1 MSGANIFDR
10 LEEVSRTHS
19 GHSKSPADIH
29 SALDLIRQLGRSQE
43 RIQNLAAGSA
53 SPALPPAPTDIED
66 HRSVHAVMLP
76 RMAHREIFPGNI
88 RFVDGHEIAPEVIFM
103 TGPMSGARLKASID
117 PLSLAVRPIIDLGG
131 KENPVADFTLN
142 NFSPFALNE
151 VLQKCDAIN
160 VRLSQI
166 LPQGATAFDPEFA
179 LLARLHSRSG
189 SLTPRY
195 HPEDRAAIHYPEEI
209 LLGPIRPLAE
219 KLIRSGFLEARFF
232 DRIHICP
239 ACHSA
244 RLNVREECR
253 NCRSADIE
261 ELNIIHHYKCGHQAP
276 ESDFSRNGDLICPK
290 CSRTLNHFS
299 VDYDKPGSVMACR
312 ACGHNSNS
320 STVGFTCFDCG
331 AHHDSEHMQT
341 RTYSSYL
348 LTEEGQVALWSGLA
362 GAAAAQETELQRFTN
377 EARELAAARTIDGK
391 PFCLMRI
398 SCNKKEE
405 IIAREGVRAFEN
417 SCRLFSRA
425 LHEIMRKEHRIFEHE
440 YSFYI
445 LLSNVSAA
453 ETRKGTAYIKKEATR
468 HLRLDLGIVIE
479 VLDAD
484 EAINCLEREA
494 S

>member
-10 LEEVSRTHS
+10 LEEVSRTHT

-53 SPALPPAPTDIED
+53 GPALPPAPTDIED

-219 KLIRSGFLEARFF
+219 KLIRCGFLEARFF

-341 RTYSSYL
+341 RT
-348 LTEEGQVALWSGLA
+348 
-362 GAAAAQETELQRFTN
+362 
-377 EARELAAARTIDGK
+377 
-391 PFCLMRI
+391 
-398 SCNKKEE
+398 
-405 IIAREGVRAFEN
+405 
-417 SCRLFSRA
+417 
-425 LHEIMRKEHRIFEHE
+425 
-440 YSFYI
+440 
-445 LLSNVSAA
+445 
-453 ETRKGTAYIKKEATR
+453 
-468 HLRLDLGIVIE
+468 
-479 VLDAD
+479 
-484 EAINCLEREA
+484 
-494 S
+494 